1 MQINI
6 HIYISYIIYYILYII
21 YIIYIHISATILS
34 LPFSLPVYQAKAQ
47 AKHAKSSGI
56 RSQKPAN
63 STRRKKKSLAPR
75 VGRTSCALPPVSRAS
90 AHRRPEGSR
99 MAQKLE
105 LLTPAAS

>member
-1 MQINI
+1 MYVYIY
-6 HIYISYIIYYILYII
+6 HIYISYIYII
-21 YIIYIHISATILS
+21 YILISATILS

-47 AKHAKSSGI
+47 AKHAKSRGI

-63 STRRKKKSLAPR
+63 STMRRKKKSLAPR

-105 LLTPAAS
+105 LSTPAES